1 LYNVVVITDEASSV
15 GFRLAGVEV
24 REATPETAAQVVKEV
39 IDKRDVGLIAINEDF
54 VRGFDQRMMR
64 IVAESEMPLIIPFPP
79 VVYTEER
86 REVEESYAAQLIRK
100 AIGYHIK
107 LTK

>member
-1 LYNVVVITDEASSV
+1 MYNVVVITDEASSV

-24 REATPETAAQVVKEV
+24 REASPETAAEILRETVEKG
-39 IDKRDVGLIAINEDF
+39 DVGLIAINENLIKA
-54 VRGFDQRMMR
+54 FDQRMMR
-64 IVAESEMPLIIPFPP
+64 IVTESEMPLIIPFPP
-79 VVYTEER
+79 VVYTEEER
-86 REVEESYAAQLIRK
+86 DVEESYTAQLIRK

>member
-1 LYNVVVITDEASSV
+1 MYNVVVITDEASSV

-24 REATPETAAQVVKEV
+24 REATPETAAEV
-39 IDKRDVGLIAINEDF
+39 LRETVGKGDVGLIAINENF
-54 VRGFDQRMMR
+54 IKGFNQRMMR
-64 IVAESEMPLIIPFPP
+64 IVTESEMPLIIPFPP
-79 VVYTEER
+79 VAYTEER
-86 REVEESYAAQLIRK
+86 TDVEESYAAQLIRK

>member
-24 REATPETAAQVVKEV
+24 REVSPETAAETLTEV
-39 IDKRDVGLIAINEDF
+39 IDKGNVGLIAINEDF

-79 VVYTEER
+79 VVFTEEER
-86 REVEESYAAQLIRK
+86 DVEESYAAQLIRK

>member
-1 LYNVVVITDEASSV
+1 MYDVVVITDQASSI

-24 REATPETAAQVVKEV
+24 RPATSETAAEV
-39 IDKRDVGLIAINEDF
+39 LRETITAGNVGLVAINEEF
-54 VRGFDQRMMR
+54 LKGFDQRTMR
-64 IVAESEMPLIIPFPP
+64 IVTESEMPLIIPFPP
-79 VVYTEER
+79 VVFTEER
-86 REVEESYAAQLIRK
+86 RDVEESYAAQLIRK

>member
-1 LYNVVVITDEASSV
+1 MYDVVVITDHASSI

-24 REATPETAAQVVKEV
+24 RQATSETAAEV
-39 IDKRDVGLIAINEDF
+39 LRETISAGNVGLVAINEEFLKD
-54 VRGFDQRMMR
+54 FDQRTMK
-64 IVAESEMPLIIPFPP
+64 IVTESEMPLIIPFPP
-79 VVYTEER
+79 IVFTEER
-86 REVEESYAAQLIRK
+86 RDVEESYAAQLIRK